1 MPYRSYK
8 PALRR
13 HQRDEAQPQLQVD
26 AEFEAARR
34 VARDLVARRWPELA
48 AARPTVGSRH
58 RQAPDAA
65 LLQQLNID
73 HRSLQPAAAGREFT
87 FTFNRPPGLTADC
100 HVPAVARVTVDSRQR
115 VLKVLVSK

>member
-13 HQRDEAQPQLQVD
+13 HQRDTVQPQFQID

-34 VARDLVARRWPELA
+34 VARDLVARRWPDLA
-48 AARPTVGSRH
+48 TVQPTVGSRH
-58 RQAPDAA
+58 CRPPDAA
-65 LLQQLNID
+65 LLRQLD
-73 HRSLQPAAAGREFT
+73 LDRRALEHAGSDREFT
-87 FTFNRPPGLTADC
+87 FTFSRPPGVAADR
-100 HVPAVARVTVDSRQR
+100 HAPDVARVTVDSRQR

>member
-13 HQRDEAQPQLQVD
+13 HQRDEVQPQIHVD

-34 VARDLVARRWPELA
+34 VARDLVARRWPGLA
-48 AARPTVGSRH
+48 QVQPTVGSRH
-58 RQAPDAA
+58 CRPPDTG

-73 HRSLQPAAAGREFT
+73 RRTLATGGADREFT
-87 FTFNRPPGLTADC
+87 FTFSRPPGVAADQ
-100 HVPAVARVTVDSRQR
+100 HAPDVARVTVDSRQR
-115 VLKVLVSK
+115 VLKALVSK